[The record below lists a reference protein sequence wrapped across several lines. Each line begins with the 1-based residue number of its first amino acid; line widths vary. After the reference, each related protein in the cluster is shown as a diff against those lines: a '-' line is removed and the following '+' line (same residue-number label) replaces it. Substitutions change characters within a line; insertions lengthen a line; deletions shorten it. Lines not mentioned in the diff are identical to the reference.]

1 MTKIPDANSPF
12 PPPYQWMEKLPDETK
27 RTIMAALQKS
37 LEMEKGTEQESTK
50 KASDF
55 AGIWE
60 GDETAE
66 ELIKMI
72 EGARYRNQ

>member
-1 MTKIPDANSPF
+1 
-12 PPPYQWMEKLPDETK
+12 
-27 RTIMAALQKS
+27 MAALQKS